1 MAAKLTD
8 KQRTFVAEY
17 LVDLNATQ
25 AAIRAGYS
33 VKTAGSIGEENLR
46 KPEIQAAIAKAQ
58 AERAEKTQ
66 RTALDV
72 LKDIQ
77 DVSKEAR
84 DGGDLKTAL
93 KGYELE
99 GKHLGMFTERINL
112 TGNLDLAVAIEEGR
126 KRVSSEKS

>member
-46 KPEIQAAIAKAQ
+46 KPEIRAAIAEAQ

-77 DVSKEAR
+77 AVSRQAWEA
-84 DGGDLKTAL
+84 DDLKTAL
-93 KGYELE
+93 KGLELE
-99 GKHLGMFTERINL
+99 GRHLGMFTDKVDLNAKGNL
-112 TGNLDLAVAIEEGR
+112 TVKLLTYRELQ
-126 KRVSSEKS
+126 

>member
-46 KPEIQAAIAKAQ
+46 KPEIQAAIAEAQ

-77 DVSKEAR
+77 AVSRQAWEA
-84 DGGDLKTAL
+84 DDLKTAL
-93 KGYELE
+93 KGLELE
-99 GKHLGMFTERINL
+99 GRHLGMFTDKVDLNAKGNL
-112 TGNLDLAVAIEEGR
+112 TVKLLTYRELQ
-126 KRVSSEKS
+126 

>member
-33 VKTAGSIGEENLR
+33 ASNAGKIGPELLGKTR
-46 KPEIQAAIAKAQ
+46 IANAVQEAKLQ
-58 AERAEKTQ
+58 RAEKTQ

-77 DVSKEAR
+77 AVSREAWE
-84 DGGDLKTAL
+84 GGDLKTAL
-93 KGYELE
+93 KGFELE
-99 GKHLGMFTERINL
+99 GRHLGMF
-112 TGNLDLAVAIEEGR
+112 LD
-126 KRVSSEKS
+126 RVDNTIKGKVEITWQK